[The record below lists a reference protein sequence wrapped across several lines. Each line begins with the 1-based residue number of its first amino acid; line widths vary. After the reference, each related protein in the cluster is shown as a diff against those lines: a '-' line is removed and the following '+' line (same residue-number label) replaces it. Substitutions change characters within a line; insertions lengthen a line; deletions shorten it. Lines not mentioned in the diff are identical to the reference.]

1 VTDRLDTPL
10 VAVVNETFAAR
21 YLAGADPIGQRL
33 TLGSPDQTRPWVTI
47 VGVAADARNNGLT
60 QPVRPEIFTPVR
72 QQTAWNQLFMLI
84 RTDGSP
90 AALMPAARQAIS
102 SLDAEQPAYLI
113 QTLDDATAASTF
125 QQRIAALLVG
135 IFAGVAV
142 LLAAIG
148 IYGVMSYAVSA
159 RTQEM
164 GVRLALG
171 AQRGDV
177 LWLVL
182 GQVLRLS
189 AVGLT
194 LGIAILLIAG
204 RLLERL
210 LFEVR
215 ASDPL
220 TIGLVTLVLATVAV
234 VAAWAPAS
242 RASRVDPIQALRYE

>member
-1 VTDRLDTPL
+1 
-10 VAVVNETFAAR
+10 
-21 YLAGADPIGQRL
+21 
-33 TLGSPDQTRPWVTI
+33 
-47 VGVAADARNNGLT
+47 
-60 QPVRPEIFTPVR
+60 
-72 QQTAWNQLFMLI
+72 
-84 RTDGSP
+84 
-90 AALMPAARQAIS
+90 MPAARQAIS

-171 AQRGDV
+171 AERGDV

>member
-1 VTDRLDTPL
+1 
-10 VAVVNETFAAR
+10 
-21 YLAGADPIGQRL
+21 
-33 TLGSPDQTRPWVTI
+33 
-47 VGVAADARNNGLT
+47 
-60 QPVRPEIFTPVR
+60 
-72 QQTAWNQLFMLI
+72 MLI

-142 LLAAIG
+142 VLAAIG

-171 AQRGDV
+171 AQRRDV

-204 RLLERL
+204 RLLQGL
-210 LFEVR
+210 LFDVR

-220 TIGLVTLVLATVAV
+220 TIGVVTLVLAGVAV
-234 VAAWAPAS
+234 AAAWAPAS

>member
-1 VTDRLDTPL
+1 MSGWQEFTGVNRGYVLELYEKYRQDPSSVDDDTK
-10 VAVVNETFAAR
+10 A
-21 YLAGADPIGQRL
+21 
-33 TLGSPDQTRPWVTI
+33 
-47 VGVAADARNNGLT
+47 
-60 QPVRPEIFTPVR
+60 IFERWTP
-72 QQTAWNQLFMLI
+72 TEEE
-84 RTDGSP
+84 SP

-182 GQVLRLS
+182 SQVLRLS

-194 LGIAILLIAG
+194 LGVAILLVAG

-220 TIGLVTLVLATVAV
+220 TIGLVTLVLAAVGV